1 MPLIYSSY
9 LNETLDWSDVEYSS
23 GKKWLKWEEVNLKW
37 ENVDLTWDEVF
48 ILLEIVEKRNK
59 GGGGSGYP
67 YKDDQEEYEKNNPW
81 KKLKEDIGEENTDK
95 IIKVYCRVRGID
107 YEKVKNPRKDIKVTV
122 NEFDRFLNETVN
134 VKIDFQK

>member
-9 LNETLDWSDVEYSS
+9 LNETLDWSDVEYSL

-81 KKLKEDIGEENTDK
+81 KKLKEDLGEENTK
-95 IIKVYCRVRGID
+95 KVIKLYCRISGVD
-107 YEKVKNPRKDIKVTV
+107 YEEIKEPFDDVTVTINEFNRFVNEVKVKVG
-122 NEFDRFLNETVN
+122 L
-134 VKIDFQK
+134 

>member
-9 LNETLDWSDVEYSS
+9 LNETLDWSDVEYSL

-48 ILLEIVEKRNK
+48 ILLEVAKRR
-59 GGGGSGYP
+59 GGSGSGYP
-67 YKDDQEEYEKNNPW
+67 YRDEYEKNNPW
-81 KKLKEDIGEENTDK
+81 KKLNEDLGEENTDK

-107 YEKVKNPRKDIKVTV
+107 YEKIKNPRKDIKVTV